1 MSQPEDAGS
10 GINEGVSRRAA
21 ETTLSEGA
29 GEQVK
34 PVYFWVLL
42 SELPPGGTTHM
53 YGEPF
58 CLESDQEKLTRV
70 THSCL
75 PFS

>member
-1 MSQPEDAGS
+1 MLVLVLVKES
-10 GINEGVSRRAA
+10 A
-21 ETTLSEGA
+21 EQQRPPCPEGA

-42 SELPPGGTTHM
+42 SELPPGDTTHM

-58 CLESDQEKLTRV
+58 CLESDPRKALTRV